1 MKGVFKINRDTYY
14 KICRLIEK
22 KSEGDYWDY
31 KQEWHSDNGKLLHD
45 ILCFANTVHNEDCYI
60 IIGVADNGEIIGLP
74 EDSLN
79 RKNQENILTLLHS
92 TVFAGDL
99 TPSISLETIKIRDKE
114 VDILTI
120 HNSFNVPYYLKFVSK
135 KSNGLQFG
143 YIYSR
148 NGDRNTPISEN
159 SSMSQIELLWKK
171 RLGLLNPPLQQIVS
185 RLKNK
190 IEWEQI
196 EYTYYNIYNPDFK
209 LIEEWDI
216 EDRRHDNRPFYSYNQ
231 CNESTSFSTLKIMCK
246 DTVLK
251 QFEVV
256 ILDSGRYST
265 PAPEWGFIHDP
276 TYRAQTLFDY
286 RYMLKDSIDYAI
298 QQFLYDEE
306 NQEQRMARYRFDE
319 VVLFFET
326 KEEQEG
332 FHQTIE
338 SNPEIVNQYIE
349 DAKLRSYPIS
359 SNNKLEV
366 KDVTDKLI
374 TGFAFNRFLFDYR
387 RRQQGV
393 EVKRIKS
400 VRVVNSL
407 SGISGRDDVNK
418 QQIDINENGTVK
430 HSLFNT
436 KEKKVAQTFTYKVKK
451 YWMRDFLN
459 FLEPITTKWETDYSS
474 KYHNRYEWE
483 FFIRYSDG
491 TTKEVKGTVFA
502 PPEGEEVE
510 RRIQVLTKYDI
521 EPFIF

>member
-1 MKGVFKINRDTYY
+1 M
-14 KICRLIEK
+14 EK

-60 IIGVADNGEIIGLP
+60 IIGVTDNGEIIGLS
-74 EDSLN
+74 EDSPN

-99 TPSISLETIKIRDKE
+99 TPSISLETIKINDKE
-114 VDILTI
+114 VDVLTI
-120 HNSFNVPYYLKFVSK
+120 HNSFDVPYYLKFVSK
-135 KSNGLQFG
+135 RSNGLQFG

-148 NGDRNTPISEN
+148 NGDRNTPITEN
-159 SSMSQIELLWKK
+159 SPMGQIELLWKK

-190 IEWEQI
+190 TEWEKI
-196 EYTYYNIYNPDFK
+196 EDTYYNIYNPDFK
-209 LIEEWDI
+209 LVEEWDD

-231 CNESTSFSTLKIMCK
+231 CNESTSFTTLKIMCRE
-246 DTVLK
+246 TVLK
-251 QFEVV
+251 QFEIVT
-256 ILDSGRYST
+256 LDSGRYST

-276 TYRAQTLFDY
+276 IHKTQSLFSY
-286 RYMLKDSIDYAI
+286 RYMLKGSIDFAL

-306 NQEQRMARYRFDE
+306 NQEEWMARYRFDE
-319 VVLFFET
+319 VVLYFDNKT
-326 KEEQEG
+326 DQEN

-338 SNPEIVNQYIE
+338 CNPEIVNQYIE

-359 SNNKLEV
+359 SNNKLEI
-366 KDVTDKLI
+366 KDVTNKLI

-400 VRVVNSL
+400 VKV
-407 SGISGRDDVNK
+407 ISSSATILGRENVAK
-418 QQIDINENGTVK
+418 EQIDINENGAVR
-430 HSLFNT
+430 HSLFNNSD
-436 KEKKVAQTFTYKVKK
+436 KKPEQVFKYKVDK
-451 YWMRDFLN
+451 YWMREFLN
-459 FLEPITTKWETDYSS
+459 FLEPITTEWKTDYTVKVCSE
-474 KYHNRYEWE
+474 YNWE
-483 FFIRYSDG
+483 FIMKYSDG
-491 TTKEVKGTVFA
+491 TIKKVKGTFA
-502 PPEGEEVE
+502 PSPEGEEVE

-521 EPFIF
+521 KPIIF

>member
-1 MKGVFKINRDTYY
+1 M
-14 KICRLIEK
+14 
-22 KSEGDYWDY
+22 
-31 KQEWHSDNGKLLHD
+31 LHD

-60 IIGVADNGEIIGLP
+60 IIGVADNGEIIGLS
-74 EDSLN
+74 EDSPN

-99 TPSISLETIKIRDKE
+99 TPSISLETIRITGKE
-114 VDILTI
+114 VDVLTI
-120 HNSFNVPYYLKFVSK
+120 HNSFDVPYYLKSTPK
-135 KSNGLQFG
+135 RSNELQFG
-143 YIYSR
+143 CIYSR
-148 NGDRNTPISEN
+148 TGDRNTPITEN
-159 SSMSQIELLWKK
+159 SPMGQIELLWKK

-196 EYTYYNIYNPDFK
+196 EDTYYNIYNPDFK
-209 LIEEWDI
+209 LVKEWDDD
-216 EDRRHDNRPFYSYNQ
+216 DRRHDNRPFYSYNQ
-231 CNESTSFSTLKIMCK
+231 CNESTSFATLKMICRE
-246 DTVLK
+246 TVLK
-251 QFEVV
+251 QFEIVT
-256 ILDSGRYST
+256 LDSGRYST

-276 TYRAQTLFDY
+276 VYRTQTLFDY
-286 RYMLKDSIDYAI
+286 RYMLKDSIDFAI

-306 NQEQRMARYRFDE
+306 NQEERMARYRFDE
-319 VVLFFET
+319 VVLFFDT
-326 KEEQEG
+326 KEEQES

-349 DAKLRSYPIS
+349 DAKLGSYPIS
-359 SNNKLEV
+359 SNNKLEI
-366 KDVTDKLI
+366 KDVTNKLI

-407 SGISGRDDVNK
+407 SGISGRDDIDK

-436 KEKKVAQTFTYKVKK
+436 KEKKKVQTFAYKVKK

-491 TTKEVKGTVFA
+491 TTKKVKGTVFA
-502 PPEGEEVE
+502 PTEGEEVE

>member
-1 MKGVFKINRDTYY
+1 M
-14 KICRLIEK
+14 
-22 KSEGDYWDY
+22 
-31 KQEWHSDNGKLLHD
+31 LHD

-60 IIGVADNGEIIGLP
+60 IIGVTDNGEIIGLS
-74 EDSLN
+74 EDSPN

-99 TPSISLETIKIRDKE
+99 TPSISLETIKITSKE
-114 VDILTI
+114 VDVLTI
-120 HNSFNVPYYLKFVSK
+120 HNSFHVPYYLKFVPK
-135 KSNGLQFG
+135 RSNGLQFG

-148 NGDRNTPISEN
+148 NGDRNTPITEN
-159 SSMSQIELLWKK
+159 SSMGQIELLWKK

-190 IEWEQI
+190 IEWEQV
-196 EYTYYNIYNPDFK
+196 EDTYYNIYNPDFK
-209 LIEEWDI
+209 LVKEWDI
-216 EDRRHDNRPFYSYNQ
+216 EDRTHDNRPFYSYNQ
-231 CNESTSFSTLKIMCK
+231 YNESTSFLTLKILCK
-246 DTVLK
+246 ETVLK
-251 QFEVV
+251 QFEIV

-276 TYRAQTLFDY
+276 IHRTQSLFSY
-286 RYMLKDSIDYAI
+286 RYMLKDSIDFAI

-306 NQEQRMARYRFDE
+306 NHEQEAAKGRLDE
-319 VVLFFET
+319 VVLYFDT
-326 KEEQEG
+326 KEAQEL

-400 VRVVNSL
+400 VRITNNPSASL
-407 SGISGRDDVNK
+407 DRDDLDR

-430 HSLFNT
+430 QLLFNK
-436 KEKKVAQTFTYKVKK
+436 KEKKATQVFTYKVKK
-451 YWMRDFLN
+451 YWMREFLN
-459 FLEPITTKWETDYSS
+459 FLEPITAKWKTDYTST
-474 KYHNRYEWE
+474 YHDSDEWE
-483 FFIRYSDG
+483 FFIKYSDG
-491 TTKEVKGTVFA
+491 TTKKIKGTIFA
-502 PPEGEEVE
+502 PLGGDEVE
-510 RRIQVLTKYDI
+510 RRIQVLTKYDV